1 MITILEKIIDHQ
13 DNNLLNL
20 KNMDFDYT
28 ADEFFKVML
37 EIE

>member
-13 DNNLLNL
+13 DNNLENL
-20 KNMDFDYT
+20 KNIGFEYT